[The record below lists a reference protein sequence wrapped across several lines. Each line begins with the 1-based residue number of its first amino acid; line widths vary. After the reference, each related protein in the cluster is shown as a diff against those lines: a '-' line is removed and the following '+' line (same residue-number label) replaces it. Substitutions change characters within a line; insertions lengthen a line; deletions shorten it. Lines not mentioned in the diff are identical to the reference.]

1 MINVGL
7 YNIYVP
13 IQYIGIVKN
22 TGPTAFIIFLHS
34 IYISHVSLSEYFFVV
49 DDIRTKT
56 YVFLLSLSVICFVC
70 AFVLRHHMHSSCVVL
85 KSLQEKWDWLKTKY
99 LTITC
104 GIKSF
109 CLYTFFRYLFE
120 NDADYTLFL
129 AIRGKFACVTH
140 MSFVTCMTCLNVWY
154 LCNLTNFTE
163 VHFFVCMFLSLF
175 LLVFDQGVNLC
186 NMSDICVLNRRG

>member
-1 MINVGL
+1 MYKCTQYRNRQKHWTNCI
-7 YNIYVP
+7 YNIF
-13 IQYIGIVKN
+13 
-22 TGPTAFIIFLHS
+22 AFNLHFTRKL
-34 IYISHVSLSEYFFVV
+34 VRFFFYF

-129 AIRGKFACVTH
+129 AIIRGKFACVTH
-140 MSFVTCMTCLNVWY
+140 MSFVTCMTWLNVWY

-163 VHFFVCMFLSLF
+163 VHFLLYVCF
-175 LLVFDQGVNLC
+175 
-186 NMSDICVLNRRG
+186 